1 MICTLDI
8 TDALA
13 MLFNVPGQEV
23 LGQWFKLGFT
33 VPISAYIVAYGV
45 GVLVSMFDK

>member
-1 MICTLDI
+1 MTCSLDI
-8 TDALA
+8 SDALA
-13 MLFNVPGQEV
+13 LLFNAPSSEV

-45 GVLVSMFDK
+45 GILVSMFDK